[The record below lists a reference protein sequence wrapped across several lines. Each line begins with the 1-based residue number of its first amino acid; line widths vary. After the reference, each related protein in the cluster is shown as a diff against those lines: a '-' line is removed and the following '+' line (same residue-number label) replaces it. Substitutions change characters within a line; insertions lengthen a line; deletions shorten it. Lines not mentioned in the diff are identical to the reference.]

1 MNWIK
6 CKNESEKLQTIKDY
20 CLSQIK
26 ENERQIR
33 WYEAEE
39 SYLAEIHELKVLN
52 RRFETI
58 LNIIAADSTTSVLV
72 Q

>member
-1 MNWIK
+1 MNWVK
-6 CKNESEKLQTIKDY
+6 CKNESEKLQAIKDY

-26 ENERQIR
+26 KNNRQIR
-33 WYEAEE
+33 WYESEE
-39 SYLAEIHELKVLN
+39 NYLAEIHELKVLN

-58 LNIIAADSTTSVLV
+58 LNIIAADSTTSVVV

>member
-1 MNWIK
+1 MNWVK
-6 CKNESEKLQTIKDY
+6 CKNESEKLQAIKDY

-26 ENERQIR
+26 KNDRQIR
-33 WYEAEE
+33 WYESEE
-39 SYLAEIHELKVLN
+39 SYLTEIHELKLLN

-58 LNIIAADSTTSVLV
+58 LNIIAADSTTSVVV